1 MLALQLVIQGILPGG
16 IYGLIAVGLS
26 LIFGVMGVIN
36 FAHGSM
42 MVLGMYVA
50 YWVFIFSGIDPYLSL
65 LLAAAALFALGYLVQ
80 ASVVNRI
87 LDYPEAVQVLPLVAI
102 GLILENACLLLWGPD
117 PRSPQTAFSLAS
129 FHIGEV
135 MFDVSRLMTFGL
147 AVVMTLVLTVFLWRT
162 DLGKSIRAAA
172 DNRTGA
178 ILVGIDLNRINNLSF
193 ALGAATCGAAGALLI
208 PLMPASP
215 HLGHDFTLTA
225 FVVVILGGMGSL
237 FGALT
242 GGFILGVAES
252 VSTLFLPATMKQLVS
267 FAILVIIMLIR
278 PQGLFGGKR

>member
-1 MLALQLVIQGILPGG
+1 MLALQLAIQGVLLGG

-50 YWVFIFSGIDPYLSL
+50 YWVFILVGIDPYLSL
-65 LLAAAALFALGYLVQ
+65 LLAAAALFALGYMVQ

-117 PRSPQTAFSLAS
+117 PRSPQTAFSLSS
-129 FHIGEV
+129 FHVGGI

-147 AVVMTLVLTVFLWRT
+147 ALVLTLALTLFLRRT

-193 ALGAATCGAAGALLI
+193 ALGAATCGAAGALLL

-242 GGFILGVAES
+242 GGLILGVAES
-252 VSTLFLPATMKQLVS
+252 LSTLVLPATMKHLVS
-267 FAILVIIMLIR
+267 FAILVIIMLFR